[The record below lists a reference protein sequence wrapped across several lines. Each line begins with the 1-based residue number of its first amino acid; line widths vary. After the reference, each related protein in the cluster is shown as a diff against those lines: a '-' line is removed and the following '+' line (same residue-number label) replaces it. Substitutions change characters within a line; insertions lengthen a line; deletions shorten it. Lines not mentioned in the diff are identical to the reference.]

1 MPVAEVVRSESA
13 RGRVV
18 ESEHT
23 HALADGT
30 ELFYR
35 AWMPAGAAGKPATRA
50 LVLFHRGHEH
60 SGRLGELARALVSD
74 EAGGCA
80 VFAWDQRGHGRS
92 PGVRGDA
99 PSFQG
104 LVRDAEHFVRG
115 VSERHGVRIEDVAV
129 VGHSVGAVIAA
140 AWVHDYAP
148 PIRCMALV
156 TPALR
161 IKLYVPLAVP
171 GLRVLR
177 KVRPG
182 AFIKSYVRSGMLTH
196 DPVEAAAYDADPL
209 IAKSISVNILLG
221 LHDTATRLIADARAI
236 RTPTL
241 VLSAGSDWV
250 VELGAQ
256 KKFFERLG
264 STQKKMEVYP
274 GFHHAVLHEQGRER
288 AIAAIK
294 GFVEEQ
300 FAQQTHASGSGAERG
315 AAIAQHDGAPEL
327 PGALTKLG
335 YSITALA
342 LKTAGKM
349 SRGIALGWASG
360 FDSGRSLDHVYR
372 NKAEG
377 VTFIGRMMDRAYLD
391 SPGWTGIRARKVN
404 IEALLA
410 RAIRETRGE
419 GRPVRILDLAAGPG
433 RYVMDAIARE
443 KAKAGGGEITAI
455 LRDRDEKGLAEGRAI
470 AAQMGLTES
479 VRHEAGDAFDPASI
493 KSASPRP
500 TVAIVS
506 GLYELFPGNEMILRS
521 LMALHETVEDGGWL
535 IYTNQPWHP
544 QLAFIANVL
553 INRDGK
559 PWIMR
564 CRSQAE
570 MDALAASAG
579 FRKVAMET
587 DEEGIF
593 TVSLARRV

>member
-1 MPVAEVVRSESA
+1 MSVAEAVRSEAA
-13 RGRVV
+13 RGRLV
-18 ESEHT
+18 ETEHT

-35 AWMPAGAAGKPATRA
+35 AWMMEGVAGGRATRA
-50 LVLFHRGHEH
+50 VVLFHRGHEH
-60 SGRLGELARALVSD
+60 SGRLGELARAL
-74 EAGGCA
+74 AGDGSA

-92 PGVRGDA
+92 PGARGDA
-99 PSFQG
+99 PSFQT

-115 VSERHGVRIEDVAV
+115 VSERHGVAIEDMAV

-148 PIRCMALV
+148 PIRGMALV

-161 IKLYVPLAVP
+161 IKLYVPLAIP

-177 KVRPG
+177 KVKPG

-196 DPVEAAAYDADPL
+196 DPVESTAYDADTL

-221 LHDTATRLIADARAI
+221 LHDTATRLIADAKAI
-236 RTPTL
+236 RVPTL

-250 VELGAQ
+250 VEMGVQ
-256 KKFFERLG
+256 RTFFERLG

-274 GFHHAVLHEQGRER
+274 GFHHAVLHEQGREL
-288 AIAAIK
+288 AFAEIK
-294 GFVEEQ
+294 GFVDGVLAGERRE
-300 FAQQTHASGSGAERG
+300 TVRG
-315 AAIAQHDGAPEL
+315 AAVAQHDGAPEL

-349 SRGIALGWASG
+349 SRGIALGWSSG

-404 IEALLA
+404 IERMLA
-410 RAIRETRGE
+410 RAIHETHAAGK
-419 GRPVRILDLAAGPG
+419 PVRILDLAAGPG

-443 KAKAGGGEITAI
+443 RTIPITAI
-455 LRDRDEKGLAEGRAI
+455 LRDRDEKGLAEGRVI
-470 AAQMGLTES
+470 AAQMGLGEF
-479 VRHEAGDAFDPASI
+479 VRHEPGDAFDPASI
-493 KSASPRP
+493 RSASPRP

-506 GLYELFPGNEMILRS
+506 GLYELFPGNDMILRS
-521 LMALHETVEDGGWL
+521 LKALHETVEEGGWL

-553 INRDGK
+553 INREGK

-579 FRKVAMET
+579 FKKVAMET

>member
-1 MPVAEVVRSESA
+1 MSVVEAARSDTA
-13 RGRVV
+13 RGVVV
-18 ESEHT
+18 ESELK

-35 AWMPAGAAGKPATRA
+35 AWMTKGAKATRA
-50 LVLFHRGHEH
+50 VVLFHRGHEH
-60 SGRLGELARALVSD
+60 SGRFHELVRSLAGEGTAI
-74 EAGGCA
+74 
-80 VFAWDQRGHGRS
+80 FAWDQRGHGRS

-99 PSFQG
+99 PSFQT

-115 VSERHGVRIEDVAV
+115 VSERHGVPIEDMAV

-177 KVRPG
+177 KVRGVKPG

-196 DPVEAAAYDADPL
+196 DPVEAKAYDADPL

-221 LHDTATRLIADARAI
+221 LHDTATRLIADAKAI

-256 KKFFERLG
+256 RKFFERLG
-264 STQKKMEVYP
+264 SPVKKMEVYP

-294 GFVEEQ
+294 GFVDEH
-300 FAQQTHASGSGAERG
+300 FAKQGRVSGSGA
-315 AAIAQHDGAPEL
+315 AVAQHDGAPEL
-327 PGALTKLG
+327 PGAVTKLG

-349 SRGIALGWASG
+349 SRGIALGWSSG

-377 VTFIGRMMDRAYLD
+377 ATFIGRMMDRAYLD

-410 RAIRETRGE
+410 RAIRETRDVGK
-419 GRPVRILDLAAGPG
+419 PVRILDLAAGPG

-443 KAKAGGGEITAI
+443 KAKVGGGEITAI
-455 LRDRDEKGLAEGRAI
+455 LRDRDEKGLAEGRVI
-470 AAQMGLTES
+470 AVQMGLTES
-479 VRHEAGDAFDPASI
+479 VRHEAGDAFDAASI

-521 LMALHETVEDGGWL
+521 LTALHETVEDGGWL

-553 INRDGK
+553 INREGK

-579 FRKVAMET
+579 FKKVAMET

>member
-1 MPVAEVVRSESA
+1 MPVAEDVRNEA
-13 RGRVV
+13 VRGRLV
-18 ESEHT
+18 ETEYTHT
-23 HALADGT
+23 LADGT
-30 ELFYR
+30 ALFYR
-35 AWMPAGAAGKPATRA
+35 AWMTEGARATRA
-50 LVLFHRGHEH
+50 VVLFHRGHEH
-60 SGRLGELARALVSD
+60 SGRLGELGRAL
-74 EAGGCA
+74 AGPNCA

-92 PGVRGDA
+92 PGARGDA
-99 PSFQG
+99 PSFQM

-115 VSERHGVRIEDVAV
+115 VSERHGVPIEDMAV
-129 VGHSVGAVIAA
+129 VGHSVGAVIVA

-148 PIRCMALV
+148 PIRGMVLV

-161 IKLYVPLAVP
+161 IKLYVPLAIP

-196 DPVEAAAYDADPL
+196 DSVEAKAYDADPL

-221 LHDTATRLIADARAI
+221 LHDTATRLIADAKAI

-256 KKFFERLG
+256 RRFFERLG

-288 AIAAIK
+288 AFAEIKAFVDGEFARTVPAA
-294 GFVEEQ
+294 GD
-300 FAQQTHASGSGAERG
+300 ASGRDGQ
-315 AAIAQHDGAPEL
+315 IVQHDGAPEL

-349 SRGIALGWASG
+349 SRGIALGWSSG

-377 VTFIGRMMDRAYLD
+377 VTFIGRLMDRAYLD

-404 IEALLA
+404 IEAMLA
-410 RAIRETRGE
+410 RAIRETQAAGD
-419 GRPVRILDLAAGPG
+419 GRTPVRILDLAAGPG

-443 KAKAGGGEITAI
+443 KAKAGGIAITAV

-479 VRHEAGDAFDPASI
+479 VRHEVGDAFDPASV

-506 GLYELFPGNEMILRS
+506 GLYELFPGNEMIQRS
-521 LMALHETVEDGGWL
+521 LKALHETVEEGGWL

-553 INRDGK
+553 INREGK